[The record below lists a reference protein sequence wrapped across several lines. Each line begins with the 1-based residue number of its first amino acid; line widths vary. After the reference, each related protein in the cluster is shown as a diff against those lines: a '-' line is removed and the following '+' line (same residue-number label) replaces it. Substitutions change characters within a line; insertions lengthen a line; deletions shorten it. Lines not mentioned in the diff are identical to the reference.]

1 MKNKLYILPILIGL
15 SLALGL
21 ILGRQL
27 ANFYIPK
34 PPPPVPMPITDID
47 TVPENPYKV
56 KLGKLI
62 DYIEEDYVDKVN
74 TDSIVDL
81 TINSILRKLDPHSTY
96 ISKNDIQE
104 VAETM
109 SGKFVGVGISFYM
122 YNDTIAVI
130 KPVEGSDAMHKGIRF
145 GDRILMAGR
154 DTLFKKHLNTDK
166 IKNILKGEMESK
178 VDLTIYRKSSDSI
191 FKLSIERKFI
201 PIRSIDCFYKVN
213 DTLGYIRMNR
223 FAETTTDE
231 FTSALKALEK
241 EGINCNLTL
250 LFSEAQAR
258 ACAEA
263 GVYLISPFVGRI
275 LDWYKA
281 NTDKKEYAPAE
292 DPGVISVTKIY
303 NYYKQYGYKTVVMG
317 ASFRNVGEIIEL
329 AGCDRLT
336 IAPPLLKT
344 LHETPNAVVR
354 KLAFQG
360 EVQAKPQPLTEA
372 EFYWQHNSDAMAVE
386 KLAEGIRKFAV
397 DQGKLEEMLL
407 SKW

>member
-1 MKNKLYILPILIGL
+1 MTNQLDSLRELTVVVADTGDIDAIRKYKPEDATTNPSLILSAAALPQYAALIDEAIAYGKQQSQDKAQQLVDAEDKLAVNIGLEILKLVPGRVSTEVDARLSYDTEATVAKARKLIALYEAAGINENRILIKI
-15 SLALGL
+15 A
-21 ILGRQL
+21 
-27 ANFYIPK
+27 
-34 PPPPVPMPITDID
+34 
-47 TVPENPYKV
+47 
-56 KLGKLI
+56 
-62 DYIEEDYVDKVN
+62 
-74 TDSIVDL
+74 
-81 TINSILRKLDPHSTY
+81 STW
-96 ISKNDIQE
+96 Q
-104 VAETM
+104 
-109 SGKFVGVGISFYM
+109 
-122 YNDTIAVI
+122 
-130 KPVEGSDAMHKGIRF
+130 GIR
-145 GDRILMAGR
+145 A
-154 DTLFKKHLNTDK
+154 
-166 IKNILKGEMESK
+166 
-178 VDLTIYRKSSDSI
+178 
-191 FKLSIERKFI
+191 
-201 PIRSIDCFYKVN
+201 
-213 DTLGYIRMNR
+213 
-223 FAETTTDE
+223 AEI
-231 FTSALKALEK
+231 LEK

-336 IAPPLLKT
+336 IAPPLLKA